1 MPLSPVD
8 GVPGLYYAK
17 KVVDE
22 ALEARLFEAVG
33 TLSKRP
39 KASADYSRW
48 AQQWDDPSTMPE
60 VRNKCRMRIAL
71 LLAAHER
78 G

>member
-22 ALEARLFEAVG
+22 ALEARHPVV
-33 TLSKRP
+33 S
-39 KASADYSRW
+39 
-48 AQQWDDPSTMPE
+48 
-60 VRNKCRMRIAL
+60 
-71 LLAAHER
+71 
-78 G
+78 